1 MLCFLDTE
9 LPHGAQEVFH
19 ISPAGGLWPRNVQY
33 VRKYFCVARHGDD
46 VLGAYCAPRSVC
58 RVTITVTSVGI
69 ENFPR

>member
-1 MLCFLDTE
+1 MGLKKYSTSPRQEDCG
-9 LPHGAQEVFH
+9 HGT
-19 ISPAGGLWPRNVQY
+19 Y

-46 VLGAYCAPRSVC
+46 VLGAYCASRSVC